1 MLKRT
6 RLVPLPALALV
17 VGSLLL
23 AACGST
29 TSGANASVPQPMP
42 ARSGTYAVGHE
53 TVAIVDGSSGR
64 TITADLWYPA
74 IDGAS
79 GTMARYSLLP
89 TAYFDS
95 KVAVE
100 GAPMNTAGSFPFVV
114 YSHGSGGQ
122 SFVAS
127 FLTEDIASHGYVVL
141 SANHSGNTAADQ
153 LLGTSISQDQNDFAR
168 PNVVKT
174 LIDWALAQSAG
185 TATPALSPSPYP
197 KLKGAIDDKRIGLV
211 GHSYGGYTVL
221 ATAGGHTGP
230 AGTITPDPRIK
241 AVVGQAPYT
250 RRLSDAELA
259 GIKIPVM
266 LMVGTK
272 DVTTPLALDS
282 QRPFDL
288 TTGPPVVLAVLTDAA
303 HQSFTDVCMYLDE
316 IPKLPDAP
324 ALVATAIKVQ
334 AQEGCGPEFMPYPR
348 DLELSSG
355 LTVAFLNEFVAGTPN
370 AAWFA
375 GSTAT
380 ISAPDLTIS
389 IKR

>member
-1 MLKRT
+1 MSKHT
-6 RLVPLPALALV
+6 RSLSLPAIV
-17 VGSLLL
+17 VIVGALLL
-23 AACGST
+23 AACGGSSSSKAAT
-29 TSGANASVPQPMP
+29 PTPMP
-42 ARSGTYAVGHE
+42 ARSGTYAVGH
-53 TVAIVDGSSGR
+53 D
-64 TITADLWYPA
+64 TISIPDPATGKTIAADLWYPA
-74 IDGAS
+74 VDGAK
-79 GTMARYSLLP
+79 GTVARYSLLP

-95 KVAVE
+95 KVAIE
-100 GAPMNTAGSFPFVV
+100 KAPINSAGSFPFVV

-141 SANHSGNTAADQ
+141 SANHDGNTAADQ
-153 LLGTSISQDQNDFAR
+153 LLGTSVTQDVNDYIR
-168 PNVVKT
+168 PNVVEAE
-174 LIDWALAQSAG
+174 INWALAQSSGKAS
-185 TATPALSPSPYP
+185 AYPA
-197 KLKGAIDDKRIGLV
+197 LKGAIDEARIGLV

-230 AGTITPDPRIK
+230 AGTVAPDPRIK

-272 DVTTPLALDS
+272 DITTPLELDS

-288 TTGPPVVLAVLTDAA
+288 ITGPPVVLAVMTDAA

-324 ALVATAIKVQ
+324 ALVATAIKTQ
-334 AQEGCGPEFMPYPR
+334 ATEGCGAGFMPYAR
-348 DLELSSG
+348 DLELASG

-370 AAWFA
+370 ASWFA

-389 IKR
+389 VKR

>member
-1 MLKRT
+1 MSKHTRT
-6 RLVPLPALALV
+6 LSLPAIV
-17 VGSLLL
+17 VIVGALLL
-23 AACGST
+23 AACGGSSSSKAAT
-29 TSGANASVPQPMP
+29 PTPMP
-42 ARSGTYAVGHE
+42 ARSGTYSVGHD
-53 TVAIVDGSSGR
+53 TISIPDAATGK

-74 IDGAS
+74 VDGAQ
-79 GTMARYSLLP
+79 GTFARYSLLP

-95 KVAVE
+95 KVAIE
-100 GAPMNTAGSFPFVV
+100 DAPINSAGSFPFVV

-141 SANHSGNTAADQ
+141 SANHDGNTAADQ
-153 LLGTSISQDQNDFAR
+153 LLGTSVTQDVNDYIR
-168 PNVVKT
+168 PNVVEAE
-174 LIDWALAQSAG
+174 INWALAQSSGKAS
-185 TATPALSPSPYP
+185 AYPA
-197 KLKGAIDDKRIGLV
+197 LKGAIDEARIGLV

-230 AGTITPDPRIK
+230 AGTVAPDPRIK

-272 DVTTPLALDS
+272 DITTPLELDS

-288 TTGPPVVLAVLTDAA
+288 ITGPPVVLAVMTDAA
-303 HQSFTDVCMYLDE
+303 HQSYTDVCMYLDE

-324 ALVATAIKVQ
+324 ALVATAIKTQ
-334 AQEGCGPEFMPYPR
+334 ATEGCGAGFMPYAR
-348 DLELSSG
+348 DLELASG

-370 AAWFA
+370 ASWFA

-389 IKR
+389 VTR

>member
-1 MLKRT
+1 MQKLT
-6 RLVPLPALALV
+6 RSLSFPALLV
-17 VGSLLL
+17 VIGSLLL
-23 AACGST
+23 AACGGGS
-29 TSGANASVPQPMP
+29 SESAPSAPSPMP
-42 ARSGTYAVGHE
+42 ARSGTYAVGHD
-53 TVAIVDGSSGR
+53 TVTIPDPITGK

-74 IDGAS
+74 VDGS
-79 GTMARYSLLP
+79 TGTPARYSLLP

-95 KVAVE
+95 KVAIE
-100 GAPMNTAGSFPFVV
+100 DAPINTSGSFPFVV

-141 SANHSGNTAADQ
+141 SANHAGNTAADQ
-153 LLGTSISQDQNDFAR
+153 FVGSSVTQDQNDFLR
-168 PNVVKT
+168 PNVVKAQ
-174 LIDWALAQSAG
+174 IDWALAQSSGSSSA
-185 TATPALSPSPYP
+185 YP
-197 KLKGAIDDKRIGLV
+197 KLKSGIDANRIGLV

-250 RRLSDAELA
+250 RRLSDAELI

-272 DVTTPLALDS
+272 DTTTPLAQDS

-288 TTGPPVVLAVLTDAA
+288 ITGPPVVLAVLTDAA

-324 ALVATAIKVQ
+324 ALVATAIRAQ
-334 AQEGCGPEFMPYPR
+334 AQEGCGAGFMPYER
-348 DLELSSG
+348 DMELSSG

-370 AAWFA
+370 ASWFS
-375 GSTAT
+375 GETST
-380 ISAPDLTIS
+380 ISAVDITIS

>member
-1 MLKRT
+1 MSKHTRT
-6 RLVPLPALALV
+6 LSLPAIV
-17 VGSLLL
+17 VIVGALLL
-23 AACGST
+23 AACGGSSSSKAAT
-29 TSGANASVPQPMP
+29 PTPMP
-42 ARSGTYAVGHE
+42 ARSGTYSVGHD
-53 TVAIVDGSSGR
+53 TISIPDAATGK

-74 IDGAS
+74 VDGAQ
-79 GTMARYSLLP
+79 GTFARYSLLP
-89 TAYFDS
+89 TADFDS
-95 KVAVE
+95 KVAIE
-100 GAPMNTAGSFPFVV
+100 DAPINSAGSFPFVV

-141 SANHSGNTAADQ
+141 SANHDGNTAADQ
-153 LLGTSISQDQNDFAR
+153 LLGTSVTQDVNDYIR
-168 PNVVKT
+168 PNVVEAE
-174 LIDWALAQSAG
+174 INWALAQSSGKAS
-185 TATPALSPSPYP
+185 AYPA
-197 KLKGAIDDKRIGLV
+197 LKGAIDEARIGLV

-230 AGTITPDPRIK
+230 AGTVAPDPRIK

-272 DVTTPLALDS
+272 DITTPLELDS

-288 TTGPPVVLAVLTDAA
+288 ITGPPVVLAVMTDAA
-303 HQSFTDVCMYLDE
+303 HQSYTDVCMYLDE

-324 ALVATAIKVQ
+324 ALVATAIKTQ
-334 AQEGCGPEFMPYPR
+334 ATEGCGAGFMPYAR
-348 DLELSSG
+348 DLELASG

-370 AAWFA
+370 ASWFA

-389 IKR
+389 VKR

>member
-1 MLKRT
+1 
-6 RLVPLPALALV
+6 
-17 VGSLLL
+17 
-23 AACGST
+23 
-29 TSGANASVPQPMP
+29 MP
-42 ARSGTYAVGHE
+42 ARSGAYIVGHE
-53 TVAIVDGSSGR
+53 TVAIVDSTSGK
-64 TITADLWYPA
+64 TLTADLWYPA
-74 IDGAS
+74 ADGAT
-79 GTMARYSLLP
+79 GTPTRYALLP

-95 KVAVE
+95 KVAIE
-100 GAPMNTAGSFPFVV
+100 GAPMNTQGNFPFVV

-141 SANHSGNTAADQ
+141 SANHDGNTAADR
-153 LLGTSISQDQNDFAR
+153 LLNRTVSPDQNDFLR

-174 LIDWALAQSAG
+174 LIDWATAQSAG
-185 TATPALSPSPYP
+185 TATPTLSPSPYA
-197 KLKGAIDDKRIGLV
+197 KLKGAIDANRIGLV

-230 AGTITPDPRIK
+230 AGTIAPDPRIK

-266 LMVGTK
+266 LMVGMK
-272 DVTTPLALDS
+272 DITTPLELDS

-288 TTGPPVVLAVLTDAA
+288 ITGPPVVLAVMTDAA
-303 HQSFTDVCMYLDE
+303 HQSYTDVCMYLDE

-324 ALVATAIKVQ
+324 ALVATAIREQ
-334 AQEGCGPEFMPYPR
+334 AQEGCGPEFMSYAR
-348 DLELSSG
+348 DMELSTG

-370 AAWFA
+370 ASWFA
-375 GSTAT
+375 GTT
-380 ISAPDLTIS
+380 TTLSAPDLTIS

>member
-1 MLKRT
+1 MSLRT
-6 RLVPLPALALV
+6 RTLSLPALAFV

-23 AACGST
+23 AACGSSG
-29 TSGANASVPQPMP
+29 TSSPATPQPMP
-42 ARSGTYAVGHE
+42 ARSGAYAVGHE
-53 TVAIVDGSSGR
+53 TVTIVDSTSGKN
-64 TITADLWYPA
+64 ITADLWYPA
-74 IDGAS
+74 VDGAT
-79 GTMARYSLLP
+79 GTPTRYSLLP

-95 KVAVE
+95 KVAIE
-100 GAPMNTAGSFPFVV
+100 GAPINTAGNFPLVV

-127 FLTEDIASHGYVVL
+127 FLTEDIASHGYVVM
-141 SANHSGNTAADQ
+141 SANHDGNTAADQ
-153 LLGTSISQDQNDFAR
+153 LLGRTVSQDQNDFLR

-174 LIDWALAQSAG
+174 LLDWATAQSAG
-185 TATPALSPSPYP
+185 TTTSALSPSPYP
-197 KLKGAIDDKRIGLV
+197 KLKGAIDSNRIGLV
-211 GHSYGGYTVL
+211 GHSYGGYTAL
-221 ATAGGHTGP
+221 ATAGGHSGP
-230 AGTITPDPRIK
+230 AGTITPDSRIK

-272 DVTTPLALDS
+272 DITTPLELDS

-288 TTGPPVVLAVLTDAA
+288 ITGPPVVLAVMTDAA
-303 HQSFTDVCMYLDE
+303 HQSYTDVCMYLDE

-324 ALVATAIKVQ
+324 ALVAAAIKAQ
-334 AQEGCGPEFMPYPR
+334 AAEGCGPEFMSYAR
-348 DLELSSG
+348 DMELSSG

-370 AAWFA
+370 ASWFA
-375 GSTAT
+375 GSTST
-380 ISAPDLTIS
+380 ISAPDLTIT

>member
-1 MLKRT
+1 MSKPTRT
-6 RLVPLPALALV
+6 LSLPAIV
-17 VGSLLL
+17 VIVGALLL
-23 AACGST
+23 AACGGSSSSKAAT
-29 TSGANASVPQPMP
+29 PTPMP
-42 ARSGTYAVGHE
+42 ARSGTYAVGHD
-53 TVAIVDGSSGR
+53 TISIPDASTGK

-74 IDGAS
+74 VDGAK
-79 GTMARYSLLP
+79 GTAARYSLLP

-95 KVAVE
+95 KVAIE
-100 GAPMNTAGSFPFVV
+100 DAPINSAGSFPFVV

-141 SANHSGNTAADQ
+141 SANHDGNTAADQ
-153 LLGTSISQDQNDFAR
+153 LLGTSVTQDVNDYIR
-168 PNVVKT
+168 PNVVEAE
-174 LIDWALAQSAG
+174 INWALAQSSGKAS
-185 TATPALSPSPYP
+185 AYPA
-197 KLKGAIDDKRIGLV
+197 LKGAIDEARIGLV

-230 AGTITPDPRIK
+230 AGTVAPDPRIK

-272 DVTTPLALDS
+272 DITTPLELDS

-288 TTGPPVVLAVLTDAA
+288 ITGPPVVLAVMTDAA

-324 ALVATAIKVQ
+324 ALVATAIKTQ
-334 AQEGCGPEFMPYPR
+334 ATEGCGAGFMPYAR
-348 DLELSSG
+348 DLELASG

-370 AAWFA
+370 ASWFA
-375 GSTAT
+375 GPTAT

>member
-1 MLKRT
+1 MSKHTRT
-6 RLVPLPALALV
+6 LSLPAIV
-17 VGSLLL
+17 VIVGALLL
-23 AACGST
+23 AACGGSSSSKAAT
-29 TSGANASVPQPMP
+29 PTPMP
-42 ARSGTYAVGHE
+42 ARSGTYSVGHD
-53 TVAIVDGSSGR
+53 TISIPDAATGK

-74 IDGAS
+74 VDGAQ
-79 GTMARYSLLP
+79 GTFARYSLLP

-95 KVAVE
+95 KVAIE
-100 GAPMNTAGSFPFVV
+100 DAPINSAGSFPFVV

-141 SANHSGNTAADQ
+141 SANHDGNTAADQ
-153 LLGTSISQDQNDFAR
+153 LLGTSVTQDVNDYIR
-168 PNVVKT
+168 PNVVEAE
-174 LIDWALAQSAG
+174 INWALAQSSGKAS
-185 TATPALSPSPYP
+185 AYP
-197 KLKGAIDDKRIGLV
+197 VLKGAIDEARIGLV

-230 AGTITPDPRIK
+230 AGTVAPDPRIK

-272 DVTTPLALDS
+272 DITTPLELDS

-288 TTGPPVVLAVLTDAA
+288 ITGPPVVLAVMTDAA
-303 HQSFTDVCMYLDE
+303 HQSYTDVCMYLDE

-324 ALVATAIKVQ
+324 ALVATAIKTQ
-334 AQEGCGPEFMPYPR
+334 ATEGCGAGFMPYAR
-348 DLELSSG
+348 DLELASG

-370 AAWFA
+370 ASWFA

-389 IKR
+389 VKR

>member
-1 MLKRT
+1 MSKHTRT
-6 RLVPLPALALV
+6 LSLPAIV
-17 VGSLLL
+17 VIVGALLL
-23 AACGST
+23 AACGGSSSSKAAT
-29 TSGANASVPQPMP
+29 PTPMP
-42 ARSGTYAVGHE
+42 ARSGTYSVGHD
-53 TVAIVDGSSGR
+53 TISIPDAATGK

-74 IDGAS
+74 VDGAQ
-79 GTMARYSLLP
+79 GTFARYSLLP

-95 KVAVE
+95 KVAIE
-100 GAPMNTAGSFPFVV
+100 DAPINSAGSFPFVV

-141 SANHSGNTAADQ
+141 SANHDGNTAADQ
-153 LLGTSISQDQNDFAR
+153 LLGTSVTQDVNDYIR
-168 PNVVKT
+168 PNVVEAE
-174 LIDWALAQSAG
+174 INWALAQSSGKAS
-185 TATPALSPSPYP
+185 AYPA
-197 KLKGAIDDKRIGLV
+197 LKGAIDEARIGLV

-230 AGTITPDPRIK
+230 AGTVAPDPRIK

-272 DVTTPLALDS
+272 DITTPLELDS

-288 TTGPPVVLAVLTDAA
+288 ITGPPVVLAVMTDAA
-303 HQSFTDVCMYLDE
+303 HQSYTDVCMYLDE

-324 ALVATAIKVQ
+324 ALVATAIKTQ
-334 AQEGCGPEFMPYPR
+334 ATEGCGAGFMPYAR
-348 DLELSSG
+348 DLELASG

-370 AAWFA
+370 ASWFA

-389 IKR
+389 VKR

>member
-1 MLKRT
+1 MSMRT
-6 RLVPLPALALV
+6 RFLSLPALVVV
-17 VGSLLL
+17 VGALLL
-23 AACGST
+23 SACGGSSSNSSSST
-29 TSGANASVPQPMP
+29 TAVAAPMP
-42 ARSGTYAVGHE
+42 ARSGTFAVGHD
-53 TVAIVDGSSGR
+53 TITIPDAATGK

-74 IDGAS
+74 VDGAK
-79 GTMARYSLLP
+79 GTLTRYSLLP

-95 KVAVE
+95 KVAIE
-100 GAPMNTAGSFPFVV
+100 KAPINSAGKFPFVV

-141 SANHSGNTAADQ
+141 SANHDGNTAADQ
-153 LLGTSISQDQNDFAR
+153 LVGTTVTQDVNDYIR
-168 PNVVKT
+168 PNVVEAE
-174 LIDWALAQSAG
+174 INWALAQSSGKA
-185 TATPALSPSPYP
+185 TAYP
-197 KLKGAIDDKRIGLV
+197 VLKGAIDDARIGLV
-211 GHSYGGYTVL
+211 GHSYGGYTAL
-221 ATAGGHTGP
+221 ATAGGHSGP
-230 AGTITPDPRIK
+230 AGTIAPDPRIK

-250 RRLSDAELA
+250 QRLSDAELK

-272 DVTTPLALDS
+272 DTTTPLATDS

-288 TTGPPVVLAVLTDAA
+288 ITGPPVVLAVLTDAA
-303 HQSFTDVCMYLDE
+303 HQSFSDVCMYLDE

-334 AQEGCGPEFMPYPR
+334 AKEGCGEGFMPYAR
-348 DLELSSG
+348 DLELASG
-355 LTVAFLNEFVAGTPN
+355 LTVAFLDEFVAGTPN

-375 GSTAT
+375 GSSAT

>member
-1 MLKRT
+1 MSLRS
-6 RLVPLPALALV
+6 RSLSVPALALLV
-17 VGSLLL
+17 ASLLL
-23 AACGST
+23 AACGSSG
-29 TSGANASVPQPMP
+29 TSTPAPPQPMP
-42 ARSGTYAVGHE
+42 VRSGTYAVGHE
-53 TVAIVDGSSGR
+53 TVAITDSSSGK

-74 IDGAS
+74 ADGAT
-79 GTMARYSLLP
+79 GTFTRYSLLP

-95 KVAVE
+95 NVAIE
-100 GAPMNTAGSFPFVV
+100 GAPMNAAGNFPFVV

-127 FLTEDIASHGYVVL
+127 FLTEDIASHGYVVM
-141 SANHSGNTAADQ
+141 SANHDGNTATDD
-153 LLGTSISQDQNDFAR
+153 LLGRTVSQDQNDFLR

-174 LIDWALAQSAG
+174 LLDWATAQSAG
-185 TATPALSPSPYP
+185 TATPTLSPSQYS
-197 KLKGAIDDKRIGLV
+197 KLKGAIDADRIGLV
-211 GHSYGGYTVL
+211 GHSYGGYTAL

-230 AGTITPDPRIK
+230 AGTIAPDSRIK

-272 DVTTPLALDS
+272 DITTPLELDS

-288 TTGPPVVLAVLTDAA
+288 ITGPPVVLAVMTDAA
-303 HQSFTDVCMYLDE
+303 HQSYTDVCMYLDE
-316 IPKLPDAP
+316 IPNLPDAP
-324 ALVATAIKVQ
+324 ALVATAIREQ
-334 AQEGCGPEFMPYPR
+334 AEEGCGPEFMSYER
-348 DLELSSG
+348 DMELSSG

-370 AAWFA
+370 ASWFA
-375 GSTAT
+375 GTTST
-380 ISAPDLTIS
+380 ISAPDLTIT